1 MNNKIVKAVKWLM
14 AVTAFAL
21 VVIIFAGLSLGWF
34 KTKDTPTMSENEPA
48 FELTTP
54 DEGGL
59 TASETASNGVS
70 LMSAVIPRS
79 EYAAQ
84 AISADAEKAITLTAM
99 VTPEGEEYQAVDWSA
114 AFVSATWATG
124 KNVTDYVTVTPKGDL
139 SATVTCK
146 QAFGA
151 QIKVTAACRICPQS
165 TAECTLD
172 YAKKPLSLQKPTMF
186 TGMTGA
192 DDFSNSDLVSS
203 WGVRY
208 DTNNQGVGKFTV
220 KSYSTTYTVDDTFTL
235 KFTRQMS
242 SAAITKFKSNSTY
255 VNGKYE
261 EVNGYPKVH
270 TVEEFDARF
279 WATSELYGLAFH
291 SSNDGIAKLAVFMAS
306 WDDTTDFETWTV
318 ELIGSHGTY
327 TFTSKFGF
335 SKSAL
340 QAAVAHVSLGT
351 SSFTF

>member
-1 MNNKIVKAVKWLM
+1 MNNKIVRAVKWLM

-84 AISADAEKAITLTAM
+84 AISADAEKAITLTAT
-99 VTPEGEEYQAVDWSA
+99 VTPEAEEYQAVDWSA

-151 QIKVTAACRICPQS
+151 QIKVTAACRISPQS
-165 TAECTLD
+165 TAECTFD
-172 YAKKPLSLQKPTMF
+172 YAKKPLELQKPTVF
-186 TGMTGA
+186 TGVTGA
-192 DDFSNSDLVSS
+192 ENFGNGDLVSPYVS
-203 WGVRY
+203 TDSY
-208 DTNNQGVGKFTV
+208 YASPKYQGAYTV
-220 KSYSTTYTVDDTFTL
+220 KTYSSAYTVDDTFTV
-235 KFTRQMS
+235 KQYRQMTANASTEFKKDGKYASQLKITNELGYMKQYEVEQFDATLVGAMILYGADTNTSRS
-242 SAAITKFKSNSTY
+242 SAPY
-255 VNGKYE
+255 V
-261 EVNGYPKVH
+261 
-270 TVEEFDARF
+270 
-279 WATSELYGLAFH
+279 ATWS
-291 SSNDGIAKLAVFMAS
+291 DP
-306 WDDTTDFETWTV
+306 TDFETWTV
-318 ELIGSHGTY
+318 ELIGLHGTY

-335 SKSAL
+335 SKSSL